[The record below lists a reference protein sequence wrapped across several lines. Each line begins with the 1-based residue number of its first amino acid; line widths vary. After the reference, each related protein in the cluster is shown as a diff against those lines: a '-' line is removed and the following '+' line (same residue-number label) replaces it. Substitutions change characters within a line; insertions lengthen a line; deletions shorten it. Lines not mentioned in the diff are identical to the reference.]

1 MNSHLRFLPGIVI
14 ALFFLQQPLL
24 AQSIPAHIAGNY
36 RGELTIRTS
45 AGQIQTTAMQLDIDL
60 LDKGDFSWNITY
72 GSGGED
78 VRKYI
83 LKPADTATGSYIID
97 EQNSILLDA
106 WWDGSTLSSIFDVQG
121 SLLLVTYT
129 FQGNSVLFEIIVTQ
143 TARGKISGGE
153 SGSDGIPPVTSYP
166 VNVRQTAT
174 LIRS

>member
-1 MNSHLRFLPGIVI
+1 MNSRICFLLVSTIV
-14 ALFFLQQPLL
+14 LL
-24 AQSIPAHIAGNY
+24 TIRQVPAQSIPVKITGNY
-36 RGELTIRTS
+36 RGELMIRTS
-45 AGQIQTTAMQLDIDL
+45 SGQIQTTAMQLEIGL
-60 LDKGDFSWNITY
+60 LEKGTFSWNILY

-129 FQGNSVLFEIIVTQ
+129 FQENSVLFEIIVTQ
-143 TARGKISGGE
+143 TSRGKITGGQP
-153 SGSDGIPPVTSYP
+153 GSEEIPPVTSYP
-166 VNVRQTAT
+166 VSVRQTAT
-174 LIRS
+174 LYRQ